1 MERAAQLLSAALL
14 RPVNLLALGAGLVLS
29 LTWAPWWL
37 FPISV
42 ATYGALVVL
51 TLRDRAFVRRA
62 VGAADVADAGAPLDW
77 AEISGTLR
85 GGPWAASLD
94 RIATAERNLAREL
107 EQAPGSARGVLAS
120 TLGQVR
126 AAARLGGEL
135 AHRLQSL
142 DHVLQSYAG
151 MNPELARREAADKSA
166 RAAIAVDAG
175 TKQAL
180 EDAAVALEE
189 SARTAESLRSLHE
202 RTAAQLEGLAA
213 VLESVAVRGVRLRV
227 QSDGRTERLSA
238 TLGAEVDAVRETL
251 GVLESI
257 DPPSD
262 RRRGGA

>member
-14 RPVNLLALGAGLVLS
+14 RPVTLLAIGAGLVLS
-29 LTWAPWWL
+29 LTWAPVWF
-37 FPISV
+37 FPISI
-42 ATYGALVVL
+42 ATYAALVVL

-62 VGAADVADAGAPLDW
+62 IGADAVDPGAPLDW
-77 AEISGTLR
+77 AEIAGTLR

-107 EQAPGSARGVLAS
+107 EQAPSSARGVLAS
-120 TLGQVR
+120 TLAQVR

-135 AHRLQSL
+135 AQRLHSL

-166 RAAIAVDAG
+166 RAAIAVDVG

-180 EDAAVALEE
+180 EGAAVALEE

-227 QSDGRTERLSA
+227 QSDGGTDRLSA

-262 RRRGGA
+262 RRRGGV